1 MDDIQIPNRQTRVSE
16 QEAKRRLEMCMQD
29 FKTLLADKT
38 HPENQ
43 TAATKKNITT
53 TINRLLVAADEMD
66 TIKPAEGTFGL
77 IVLSLM
83 STLKLKDENTKLEV
97 EIKNLQRELSKIKKP
112 V

>member
-1 MDDIQIPNRQTRVSE
+1 MDDIQIPNRQVRIGE
-16 QEAKRRLEMCMQD
+16 QEVKKRLEACMQD

-66 TIKPAEGTFGL
+66 SIKPAEGTFGL

-83 STLKLKDENTKLEV
+83 SILKLKDENSKLEV
-97 EIKNLQRELSKIKKP
+97 EVRNLQRELNKIKKP
-112 V
+112 T